1 MLFHINS
8 LEYAADKIPIT
19 PRILRKN
26 IKIRR
31 SFMMER
37 KKIKIF
43 EIIFSCTSEN
53 AVHKIYN
60 RIIKRYTAYR
70 LVLKD
75 KLITDT
81 EQEGGAI
88 Y

>member
-8 LEYAADKIPIT
+8 LEYAADKVPIT

-31 SFMMER
+31 SFMVEI
-37 KKIKIF
+37 KKIKVF

-53 AVHKIYN
+53 AVHKVYN
-60 RIIKRYTAYR
+60 KIIKRYTACQFVSEDR
-70 LVLKD
+70 LRPY
-75 KLITDT
+75 T
-81 EQEGGAI
+81 EQRGGAI

>member
-1 MLFHINS
+1 M
-8 LEYAADKIPIT
+8 EYAADKVSIT

-31 SFMMER
+31 SFMMEI
-37 KKIKIF
+37 KKFKVF

-53 AVHKIYN
+53 AVHKVYN

-70 LVLKD
+70 LVLTD
-75 KLITDT
+75 RLITDT

>member
-1 MLFHINS
+1 
-8 LEYAADKIPIT
+8 
-19 PRILRKN
+19 
-26 IKIRR
+26 
-31 SFMMER
+31 MMER

-53 AVHKIYN
+53 AVHKVYN